1 LFLKIAGNLLDK
13 VSHHTSAGWF
23 SNCNSFYFMH
33 DARRNIP
40 SGHVM
45 GITNYSI
52 FYGQSMQWNV
62 STREVFNYCE

>member
-1 LFLKIAGNLLDK
+1 
-13 VSHHTSAGWF
+13 
-23 SNCNSFYFMH
+23 MH

-62 STREVFNYCE
+62 STKEVFNYCDQLPERRR